1 MALTNDEQKEV
12 AEIISFQVS
21 YSKQRIKATW
31 GLAIVIALTFLLEEL
46 FGGSTST
53 SVLVRMGAN
62 VKDLISEGQ
71 YYRLMSSVF
80 LHSGFMHV
88 FFNTY
93 VLFALGGFFNRI
105 LGEAKYLTIFFVSG
119 IAGSLASFYLGK
131 AGISVGA
138 SGAIWG
144 LFGASLALAFFKT
157 RLIPEAIRLRL
168 RKVTLINL
176 AINLG
181 VSFLPMVDMW
191 AHIGGGVAGFL
202 CSLLMIFHSN
212 NQLFNRLKNYLF
224 QFLAI
229 ILLLAY
235 LISIVFVIAH
245 YRPWQDQFN
254 AALVS
259 VPLSAVPFSVEVPEG
274 LALTKSDEGKANIFL
289 FGDMKFDQ
297 FVIEMQFFNDPALS
311 EAQALEWLSLQQ
323 KQLLKEPG
331 LGSDIKR
338 SLDLRKPTSGVE
350 LFYKLEP
357 KGDFAAYTYLIV
369 RDAYAVK
376 LIFITALSTPQPQ
389 IEKLSRKVIDSIK
402 RVPIE

>member
-1 MALTNDEQKEV
+1 VALINDEQREV

-21 YSKQRIKATW
+21 YSRQHIKATW

-62 VKDLISEGQ
+62 VKELVSEGQ
-71 YYRLMSSVF
+71 YFRLMSSVF
-80 LHSGFMHV
+80 LHSGYMHV

-105 LGEAKYLTIFFVSG
+105 LGEAKYLTVFFVSG

-131 AGISVGA
+131 AAISVGA

-212 NQLFNRLKNYLF
+212 SQAINRLKTHLF
-224 QFLAI
+224 QFLATF
-229 ILLLAY
+229 LFLTY
-235 LISIVFVIAH
+235 LVSMVFVIAS
-245 YRPWQDQFN
+245 YRPWQDQFS
-254 AALVS
+254 ADLVE
-259 VPLSAVPFSVEVPEG
+259 VPLVGVPFSVEIPKG
-274 LALTKSDEGKANIFL
+274 LALKKSEEGQAPIFL
-289 FGDMKFDQ
+289 FGDLTFDQ
-297 FVIEMQFFNDPALS
+297 MVIELQFYKDQVPS
-311 EAQALEWLSLQQ
+311 QQAQEWLSSQQ
-323 KQLLKEPG
+323 KQLLQDPTV
-331 LGSDIKR
+331 GSDIKR
-338 SLDLRKPTSGVE
+338 SLDLRNPAGGPE

-357 KGDFAAYTYLIV
+357 KGDFVAFTFVIV
-369 RDAYAVK
+369 REGYAIK
-376 LIFITALSTPQPQ
+376 MIFVSEKSTPQAQ
-389 IEKLSRKVIDSIK
+389 VEKLARQVIDSIK
-402 RVPIE
+402 STSNS